1 MNELPGHRRPHAAL
15 LRTTP
20 RSSARTSVC
29 TRVLWMC
36 LFVCAPVG
44 LGIQAQTTHDPI
56 TAVEM
61 RGLMGRGINLGNT
74 LEPPTEGA
82 WNNPRAETYYFADYK
97 ASGFQT
103 VRIPIRYDGYTGQAA
118 PYTITPTYLSRI
130 QTLVDAALAQG
141 LIVIINSHHDDWI
154 KTRYAEATQRDRF
167 DAIWRQVATRFS
179 AYPPELVFE
188 IINEPN
194 GLTLAQVN
202 DLNARVYQIMRETN
216 PTRNIIFSGHNYS
229 GASELI
235 QAALPAEGD
244 PYLMGYFH
252 SYNPWNFAGLA
263 NGTWGSAADRA
274 AIDAEFK
281 QVRAWSDQHQIPVM
295 ISEFGAIHPA
305 DHNSRMRH
313 YYHYVQMALKYQFPF
328 QAWDDGGDFGI
339 YQRASRTWRDER
351 DLLIETYADGPA
363 DFRISGDTTFTLSWA
378 DQFPFRLQDITIE
391 RRVVGDA
398 YDTLAVLPLG
408 TVSYVDQTA
417 QGGISYDYRIRY
429 RADQHPDRV
438 SYPIRVTRKPTA
450 RRPFQGNVHQLPG
463 TIEAEHYDEGGQG
476 LTFFDSD
483 AQNTG
488 GAFRPA
494 EGVDIQAR
502 DDGGFHVGWVTTGEW
517 LEYTVS
523 TTSPETLF
531 VTAEVASALS
541 GGSFRYLVD
550 GTPTRSIS
558 VPSTGSWQTTTTVG
572 REVVFPGGSAVLRL
586 EILRPTAFNIDRLVA
601 TRPSST
607 ARAIPGEVLDG
618 EFDLYPNPATHT
630 LWVRSGRELP
640 GGQIALFDTLGRRVA
655 EAQPLSG
662 LLVAVPVDHLTSGL
676 YLAEVRSAGQTAIHP
691 VMIVR

>member
-1 MNELPGHRRPHAAL
+1 MNVLPNASRLASRPIGGL
-15 LRTTP
+15 LPIIMIYLVAFGPIT
-20 RSSARTSVC
+20 ARTH
-29 TRVLWMC
+29 
-36 LFVCAPVG
+36 
-44 LGIQAQTTHDPI
+44 AQTTHDPI

-97 ASGFQT
+97 AAGFQT
-103 VRIPIRYDGYTGQAA
+103 VRIPIRYDGYTERSA

-154 KTRYAEATQRDRF
+154 KTRYAEASQRDRF
-167 DAIWRQVATRFS
+167 DAIWRQVATRF
-179 AYPPELVFE
+179 AAHPPALVFE

-194 GLTLAQVN
+194 GLTLTQLN

-229 GASELI
+229 GANELI
-235 QAALPAEGD
+235 QAAVPAAGD

-252 SYNPWNFAGLA
+252 SYNPWSFAGLA
-263 NGTWGSAADRA
+263 QGTWGSAADRA
-274 AIDAEFK
+274 AIDAEF
-281 QVRAWSDQHQIPVM
+281 QRVRTWSDQHQIPVM

-339 YQRASRTWRDER
+339 YQRASRTWGEER
-351 DLLIETYADGPA
+351 DVLLETYADGPA
-363 DFRISGDTTFTLSWA
+363 DFRITGDTTFTLSWS
-378 DQFPFRLQDITIE
+378 DQFPFRLQDITVE
-391 RRVVGDA
+391 RRVVGAA

-408 TVSYVDQTA
+408 ANSYVDRSA
-417 QGGISYDYRIRY
+417 QGGISYDYRIRF

-438 SYPIRVTRKPTA
+438 SYPIRVTRRPTA

-483 AQNTG
+483 VQNTG

-494 EGVDIQAR
+494 EGVDIEAR
-502 DDGGFHVGWVTTGEW
+502 ADGGFHVGWVAAGEW

-523 TTSPETLF
+523 TTAPETLF
-531 VTAEVASALS
+531 VGAEVASALS
-541 GGSFRYLVD
+541 GGSFRYLVN

-558 VPSTGSWQTTTTVG
+558 VPSTGSWETTTTVG
-572 REVVFPGGSAVLRL
+572 REVVFPGGTAVLRL
-586 EILRPTAFNIDRLVA
+586 EILRPTAFNIDRLIA
-601 TRPSST
+601 TRPSGT
-607 ARAIPGEVLDG
+607 ARETPAED
-618 EFDLYPNPATHT
+618 FDSAFALFPNPATHT
-630 LWVRSGRELP
+630 LWVRAAPEHT
-640 GGQIALFDTLGRRVA
+640 GGQVALFDTLGRRIG
-655 EAQPLSG
+655 EPQSLNGPLI
-662 LLVAVPVDHLTSGL
+662 AVPVDHLTSGL
-676 YLAEVRSAGQTAIHP
+676 YLAEVRSAGQTTIRP
-691 VMIVR
+691 VLIVR